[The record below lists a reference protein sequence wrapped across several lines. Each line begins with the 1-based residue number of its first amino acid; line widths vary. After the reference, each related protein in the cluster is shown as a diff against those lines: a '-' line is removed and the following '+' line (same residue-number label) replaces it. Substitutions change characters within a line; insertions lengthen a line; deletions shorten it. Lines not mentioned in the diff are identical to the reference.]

1 MIQKKVKRFIT
12 ISIKTN
18 IEEILEDI
26 KKYSPYPEKVKLV
39 AVTKY
44 SSVEDIEEFLETG
57 QDICGENKV
66 QVIKDK
72 IEYFKEENKKIKWHF
87 IGNLQK
93 NKVKYIIDDVDL
105 IHSVNKLSL
114 AQEINK
120 KAEQSSK
127 IMDVLL
133 EINVYGEESKQGYSL
148 DELKCDIIEL
158 QNLKNLNIIGV
169 MTMAPF
175 TDDEKILRMVFSELR
190 KIRDELNKEYFNNSL
205 TELSMGMSNDYKIAL
220 QEGSTF
226 IRVGTKIFK

>member
-1 MIQKKVKRFIT
+1 MG
-12 ISIKTN
+12 IKASV
-18 IEEILEDI
+18 EEILEDI

-44 SSVEDIEEFLETG
+44 SSVEDIEEFLETE
-57 QDICGENKV
+57 QNICGENKA
-66 QVIKDK
+66 QVVKDK
-72 IEYFKEENKKIKWHF
+72 VGYFKEKNKKIKWHF

-127 IMDVLL
+127 IMDILL

-148 DELKCDIIEL
+148 EELKSDIIEL
-158 QNLKNLNIIGV
+158 QNLKNLNIIGI

-190 KIRDELNKEYFNNSL
+190 RIKEELNKEYFNNTL

-220 QEGSTF
+220 QEGSTL

>member
-1 MIQKKVKRFIT
+1 MSIQASV
-12 ISIKTN
+12 
-18 IEEILEDI
+18 EEILEDI
-26 KKYSPYPEKVKLV
+26 KKYSPYPEKVKLI

-44 SSVEDIEEFLETG
+44 STVEDIEEFLKTG
-57 QDICGENKV
+57 QNICGENKV
-66 QVIKDK
+66 QVVKDK
-72 IEYFKEENKKIKWHF
+72 IEYFKNKNTDIKWHF
-87 IGNLQK
+87 IGNL
-93 NKVKYIIDDVDL
+93 KYIIDDVAA

-120 KAEQSSK
+120 KAEQSGK
-127 IMDVLL
+127 TMDVLL

-148 DELKCDIIEL
+148 DELKYDIIEL
-158 QNLKNLNIIGV
+158 KNLKNLNIIGV

-190 KIRDELNKEYFNNSL
+190 KIKDELNKEYFDNNL

-220 QEGSTF
+220 QEGSTY

>member
-1 MIQKKVKRFIT
+1 MSIQASV
-12 ISIKTN
+12 
-18 IEEILEDI
+18 EEILEDI
-26 KKYSPYPEKVKLV
+26 KKYSPYPEKVKLI

-44 SSVEDIEEFLETG
+44 STVEDIEEFLKTG
-57 QDICGENKV
+57 QNICGENKV
-66 QVIKDK
+66 QVVKDK
-72 IEYFKEENKKIKWHF
+72 IEYFKNKNTDIKWHF

-93 NKVKYIIDDVDL
+93 NKVKYIIDDVAV

-120 KAEQSSK
+120 KAEQSGK
-127 IMDVLL
+127 TMDVLL
-133 EINVYGEESKQGYSL
+133 EISL

-158 QNLKNLNIIGV
+158 KNLKNLNIIGV

-175 TDDEKILRMVFSELR
+175 TDDEKILRMVFSGLR
-190 KIRDELNKEYFNNSL
+190 KIKDELNKEYFDNNL

-220 QEGSTF
+220 QEGSTY

>member
-1 MIQKKVKRFIT
+1 M
-12 ISIKTN
+12 SIKASV
-18 IEEILEDI
+18 EEILEDI

-44 SSVEDIEEFLETG
+44 SSVEDIEEFLKTG
-57 QDICGENKV
+57 QNICGENKV

-72 IEYFKEENKKIKWHF
+72 IEYFKE
-87 IGNLQK
+87 K

-120 KAEQSSK
+120 KAEQSGK

-190 KIRDELNKEYFNNSL
+190 KIKGELNKEYFNNNL

>member
-1 MIQKKVKRFIT
+1 M
-12 ISIKTN
+12 SIKTN
-18 IEEILEDI
+18 VEEILEDI

-57 QDICGENKV
+57 QNICGENKV

-72 IEYFKEENKKIKWHF
+72 IEYFKEKNKKIKWHF

-114 AQEINK
+114 AQEIKK

-148 DELKCDIIEL
+148 DELKCDIMGL

-190 KIRDELNKEYFNNSL
+190 KIKGELNKEYFNNNL